1 MGGGGK
7 GRIVN
12 PYDSTPEPQPE
23 RKPPTGMGSPFLSAL
38 ANKRMRRRANIERG
52 GVAALG
58 AGGGAA
64 VLAGLLGIG
73 KNEEEEEQ
81 Y

>member
-12 PYDSTPEPQPE
+12 PYDDTPAPRPE
-23 RKPPTGMGSPFLSAL
+23 RKPPTGMGSPFLNAL

-58 AGGGAA
+58 AGGSAA
-64 VLAGLLGIG
+64 ILAGILGTG
-73 KNEEEEEQ
+73 NQEEEEQ